1 MFCLPYSINH
11 LFDATLK
18 QVKKVG
24 YHLSVS
30 ANSLYIENGYHH
42 VTGDEFFSL
51 FQKKAHAQFF
61 FYNYDIYH
69 DTTQKLK
76 GVKEKLNQ
84 TSTRAIKKR
93 EKLQHKIVLLNHRIN
108 ELKIDAHKRLM
119 SQAYCKRRMTKFVMS
134 EMLYSAQI
142 QKTIGAKSTA
152 YAPNTLVKFRK
163 LQKQYNAEVLANK
176 FIMVKGKKISLAS
189 FVSTTDKKISELYAK
204 IKGFETIAN
213 EHDMEWAF
221 ITITA
226 PARYHPNPS
235 KPSRTGWNNKS
246 ALAAHKELKSYWNAF
261 RKSLSKKEISMD
273 SGQFFGMRITEPH
286 QDGCPHWHLLC
297 FFQPE
302 LKDLLFNE
310 KEGLL
315 PKKFSHSKS
324 AVKTVF
330 GKMDTVGSE
339 GVASAATYCFKYLTK
354 SLGGEMD
361 ELVTANIEQKPDV
374 AIDGI
379 ERIEAWRAATGI
391 RAYQLFGM
399 KGLSNVWNSIRKI
412 SSQIPY
418 VEINFN
424 KEGKR
429 GYSIFEAPFEA
440 DNYQEVL
447 DRVVNGDNVFDKSL
461 EQYDALD
468 EKEKSFFDDQLEAAF
483 TNIDS
488 NVLTLPSAENSKK
501 EKELM
506 LSIELND
513 YSDGFVRAYENDY
526 KFRTLMKHAIAG
538 DWATFYKSY
547 AELSDR
553 NQCKDIPP
561 ISLVYEEYTNQYKE
575 KKRKVIGV
583 NTGLW
588 VYLFKRYTIFKD
600 TL

>member
-18 QVKKVG
+18 EVKKIG
-24 YHLSVS
+24 HHLSVS
-30 ANSLYIENGYHH
+30 ANSLYIKNERQY
-42 VTGDEFFSL
+42 VTKAEIFSL
-51 FQKKAHAQFF
+51 FQHTAHAQFF
-61 FYNYDIYH
+61 FYNYDIYFH
-69 DTTQKLK
+69 TTQKLI
-76 GVKEKLNQ
+76 KLEYKLSM
-84 TSTRAIKKR
+84 TSARAIKKR
-93 EKLQHKIVLLNHRIN
+93 ETLQHKIVQLNHRIK
-108 ELKIDAHKRLM
+108 ELEVDAHKRLM
-119 SQAYCKRRMTKFVMS
+119 NQDYCKRKITKLVMS
-134 EMLYSAQI
+134 EMLYSAQCK
-142 QKTIGAKSTA
+142 KTIGAKSTA

-163 LQKQYNAEVLANK
+163 LQKQYNAEILANR
-176 FIMVKGKKISLAS
+176 FIMVKGGKISLAS
-189 FVSTTDKKISELYAK
+189 FISTTDKKISELYAK
-204 IKGFETIAN
+204 VKGFETIAN

-246 ALAAHKELKSYWNAF
+246 ALAAHEELKSYWNAF
-261 RKSLSKKEISMD
+261 RKSLSKKGIAMD

-286 QDGCPHWHLLC
+286 KDGCPHWHLLC

-302 LKDLLFNE
+302 LKDLLFHE

-330 GKMDTVGSE
+330 GKMDTLGSE

-354 SLGGEMD
+354 SLGGDMD
-361 ELVTANIEQKPDV
+361 EVVTANIEQKPDKS
-374 AIDGI
+374 IDGI

-412 SSQIPY
+412 SSQIPS
-418 VEINFN
+418 VKVSFN
-424 KEGKR
+424 QEGKKE
-429 GYSIFEAPFEA
+429 YSIFESPLGA
-440 DNYQEVL
+440 DNYQQILEHA
-447 DRVVNGDNVFDKSL
+447 VNSDSVFEKSL

-468 EKEKSFFDDQLEAAF
+468 EKEKALFDGQLEAAF
-483 TNIDS
+483 ANIDPDLL
-488 NVLTLPSAENSKK
+488 NLPSVTGSKK

-513 YSDGFVRAYENDY
+513 YSDGFVSAYENDY
-526 KFRTLMKHAIAG
+526 KFTTLLKHAIDG
-538 DWATFYKSY
+538 NWADFYTSY
-547 AELSDR
+547 DELTSRR
-553 NQCKDIPP
+553 NDEDIPP
-561 ISLVYEEYTNQYKE
+561 ISLVYEEYTNKYNE
-575 KKRKVIGV
+575 RKRKVIGV

-588 VYLFKRYTIFKD
+588 VYLFKKYTI
-600 TL
+600 TSE